1 MDVRYKVKTGTHSKQ
16 SNQREISTTCFGG
29 TDTTHKHTKKRE
41 KKERFCPFC
50 TVDGYGLTSTR
61 DKQEIGG
68 DQKKT
73 EGINLATDRP

>member
-50 TVDGYGLTSTR
+50 TVER
-61 DKQEIGG
+61 QARNRRRP
-68 DQKKT
+68 KKT

>member
-29 TDTTHKHTKKRE
+29 TDTTHKHTKKKGR
-41 KKERFCPFC
+41 KRRDSALFA
-50 TVDGYGLTSTR
+50 LLR

-68 DQKKT
+68 DQKKQR
-73 EGINLATDRP
+73 ELISRPTDLETTL